1 LLFSSADFTLLLWT
15 MSFHTLFL
23 DYDGMF
29 VFHLFRTKT
38 EPHIF
43 YVPAKHNE
51 ASEKLFDVRQQEFE
65 EWKRSRRAEL
75 TEYEQRLQEEALR
88 VPESTRWGAGASKG
102 PVAPEN
108 VCVQEMEVEGGA
120 RGADTQNEAHARK
133 DLAHDDAKG
142 VNGEGEGNQNGVTE
156 QEKRAPR
163 VKSKSE
169 RLNKIEDSDD
179 EEEGYDPTDLD
190 KLLVGEEPDD
200 EL

>member
-1 LLFSSADFTLLLWT
+1 
-15 MSFHTLFL
+15 
-23 DYDGMF
+23 MF
-29 VFHLFRTKT
+29 VTHLFRTKT
-38 EPHIF
+38 EPHIY

-51 ASEKLFDVRQQEFE
+51 TTEKLFDVRQQEFG
-65 EWKRSRRAEL
+65 EWKGLRRAEL
-75 TEYEQRLQEEALR
+75 TEYEQRLQEEALS
-88 VPESTRWGAGASKG
+88 VPKSTRWGAGASKG

-108 VCVQEMEVEGGA
+108 VGVQKMEIEGGA
-120 RGADTQNEAHARK
+120 RGSDTQDEAHAHEG
-133 DLAHDDAKG
+133 LAHDDATE
-142 VNGEGEGNQNGVTE
+142 VNGEREEVQNGVIE
-156 QEKRAPR
+156 QEKKAPR